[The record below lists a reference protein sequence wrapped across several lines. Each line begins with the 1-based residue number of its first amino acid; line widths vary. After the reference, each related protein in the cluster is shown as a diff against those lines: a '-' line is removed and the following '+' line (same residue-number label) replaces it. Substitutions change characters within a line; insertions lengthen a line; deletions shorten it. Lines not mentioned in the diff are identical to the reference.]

1 MSTKGKPTAKGKANG
16 SAKGV
21 AAAAEIATAT
31 ARPAKDS
38 SATDSSSIDSPTEPG
53 SAAPPQIS
61 PEMRAKLAELR
72 ERVQLSVGQ
81 AVLAMMNLPRYKGQ
95 SLGDLGHLVIEPL
108 LRDRLAIAAARK
120 KDGED
125 AASLGGDS
133 ATAGIAIWATVSDEV
148 DGKIREQI
156 KGGAFPTR
164 LAPDDWTSGD
174 KIWLLDLIAPNRQL
188 ATAVLANFK
197 QIAGDKPVAIHPI
210 VARSVDAQVLEKMR
224 VKGE

>member
-1 MSTKGKPTAKGKANG
+1 
-16 SAKGV
+16 
-21 AAAAEIATAT
+21 
-31 ARPAKDS
+31 
-38 SATDSSSIDSPTEPG
+38 
-53 SAAPPQIS
+53 
-61 PEMRAKLAELR
+61 MRAKLAELR
-72 ERVQLSVGQ
+72 ERVQLSLGQ

-120 KDGED
+120 KDGEEV
-125 AASLGGDS
+125 ASPGGDS
-133 ATAGIAIWATVSDEV
+133 ATVGIAIWATVSDEV

-164 LAPDDWTSGD
+164 LAPDDWTSGET
-174 KIWLLDLIAPNRQL
+174 IWLLDLIAPSRQL

-197 QIAGDKPVAIHPI
+197 QIAGDKPVAVHPI
-210 VARSVDAQVLEKMR
+210 VARSVDPNVLEKMR